1 MDICKEIKS
10 VKIFDGDLK
19 KKKKTYEKMVKDY
32 PKEVTSVIESR

>member
-19 KKKKTYEKMVKDY
+19 KKKKNLRKDG
-32 PKEVTSVIESR
+32 